1 MRKSRLV
8 IPGLIC
14 FMMAS
19 AITTHA
25 VLSMPCGL
33 RQHFLVRN
41 LLTNAI
47 GVIALLMV
55 ALLARR
61 SRGHLVV
68 LWTMFGSAI
77 AWLFLTTFHWPL
89 AAYFPPVAAAWLSSG
104 CAVAAVDDRRR
115 AAWIVVGI
123 WCLAIGLYATRHIML
138 ERERPSVACSISA
151 GQTN

>member
-1 MRKSRLV
+1 MKMYRLI
-8 IPGLIC
+8 IPGLISSA
-14 FMMAS
+14 MAA
-19 AITTHA
+19 AITMHSMCVLPSGLIQLFLMRYLLANA
-25 VLSMPCGL
+25 VGL
-33 RQHFLVRN
+33 CAMLC
-41 LLTNAI
+41 
-47 GVIALLMV
+47 V

-61 SRGHLVV
+61 IHLVV
-68 LWTMFGSAI
+68 LWAIFASAI
-77 AWLFLTTFHWPL
+77 AWLILTTFHWPL

-123 WCLAIGLYATRHIML
+123 WCLAISLYATRHIML